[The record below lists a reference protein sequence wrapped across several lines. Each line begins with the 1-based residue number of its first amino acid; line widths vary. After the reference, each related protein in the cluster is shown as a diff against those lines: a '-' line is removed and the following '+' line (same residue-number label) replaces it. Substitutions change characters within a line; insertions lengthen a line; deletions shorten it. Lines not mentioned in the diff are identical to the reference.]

1 VDKISRKTRKPEREN
16 SLAGNYWDKVTS
28 NRVARRRLLR
38 SGAAL
43 SVGAAALALV
53 GCGDD
58 DSGGG
63 DAGGGGGA
71 AATSAPSGAAGG
83 TTGTAVGNPPEGT
96 FSASEGDPV
105 LGGRYRQVLAQS
117 VNFNVLTN
125 WRSGNGLSGKYI
137 YDRPINSREDSR
149 GFVLEAL
156 ESIEQPDDL
165 TVVMKLR
172 PGMVYQDVAPVNAR
186 PVRASD
192 IVATQNSI
200 IGLED
205 AFDKTFVD
213 DFLESAE
220 APDDL
225 TAIYHLKK
233 PAAYLFGMQMLG
245 GGNGQ
250 PIVPEETLDNLD
262 TGTPVGSGPFQQV
275 SARLNVNY
283 LYEQNPTYWGRNLDV
298 PLPFN
303 GEVET
308 KFIPDRAAVEA
319 AWYGNDIDEWFPEG
333 PTPYNTSV
341 GRRSDAHHFE
351 VLGFNNTNFSFNL
364 YEERALPFR
373 DERVRNAIWRVTDK
387 QELLTRGYENGGVVT
402 TGLLPAVLDPVYG
415 VDPAVVAPFVKQD
428 VAEARKLLEA
438 ANYDFDQVYG
448 IAMRGAGDILESV
461 AIVEQNNLAK
471 AGIKTELQAFGT
483 AGGSFFERLQRRDW
497 DLMFE
502 TPPGNDKPGQMLRVQ
517 HSASWSSIY
526 MGFGLN
532 LTGEYPELDAIIEK
546 SEETIDLEENIRLVK
561 EAQVLAMSHYS
572 AAYLVVSHFTHLGL
586 GPRVH
591 NYELTSAQPALR
603 HLMWV
608 TD

>member
-1 VDKISRKTRKPEREN
+1 M
-16 SLAGNYWDKVTS
+16 AGNYWDKVTS

-58 DSGGG
+58 DDDSGGG
-63 DAGGGGGA
+63 DTGGGGGGGGGGSTATSTPGTDGGGGGA
-71 AATSAPSGAAGG
+71 TS
-83 TTGTAVGNPPEGT
+83 TGVNNPPEGK
-96 FSASEGDPV
+96 FSPSTGDPV
-105 LGGRYRQVLAQS
+105 RGGRYVQILAQS
-117 VNFNVLTN
+117 ANFNVLTN
-125 WRSGNGLSGKYI
+125 WTEGNNLSGRWI
-137 YDRPINSREDSR
+137 YDFPISSREDSR
-149 GFVLEAL
+149 GFILEAA
-156 ESIEQPDDL
+156 ESIEQPDET
-165 TVVMKLR
+165 TVIIKLR
-172 PGMVYQDVAPVNAR
+172 PGLVYQDVAPVNAR
-186 PVRASD
+186 PVKASD
-192 IVATQNSI
+192 IVATQNAV

-205 AFDKTFVD
+205 AFDKTFVR
-213 DFLESAE
+213 DFLASIE
-220 APDDL
+220 ATDDQTVVMKL
-225 TAIYHLKK
+225 QK
-233 PAAYLFGMQMLG
+233 PSAYLFGMQMLG
-245 GGNGQ
+245 SGTGQ

-262 TGTPVGSGPFQQV
+262 SGTPIGSGAFQQV

-461 AIVEQNNLAK
+461 AIVEQNNLLK
-471 AGIKTELQAFGT
+471 AGMKTELQAFGT

-497 DLMFE
+497 DMMFE

-517 HSASWSSIY
+517 HSDSWSSIY
-526 MGFGLN
+526 QGFGLN
-532 LTGEYPELDAIIEK
+532 LTGEYPELDEIIER
-546 SEETIDLEENIRLVK
+546 SEVTIDLEENIRLVK

-586 GPRVH
+586 SPRVN
-591 NYELTSAQPALR
+591 NYELTQARPERR

>member
-1 VDKISRKTRKPEREN
+1 M
-16 SLAGNYWDKVTS
+16 AGNYWDKVTT

-58 DSGGG
+58 DD
-63 DAGGGGGA
+63 DAGTGDTGG
-71 AATSAPSGAAGG
+71 GG
-83 TTGTAVGNPPEGT
+83 TTGGGDTGGGDTGGGDTGGGDVATGLNNPPEGK
-96 FSASEGDPV
+96 FSRSTGDPV
-105 LGGRYRQVLAQS
+105 RGGRYVQVLAQS

-125 WRSGNGLSGKYI
+125 WTSGNNLSGRYI
-137 YDRPINSREDSR
+137 YDAPISSREDARS
-149 GFVLEAL
+149 FILEAL
-156 ESIEQPDDL
+156 ESVEQPDTTTL
-165 TVVMKLR
+165 IMKLR
-172 PGMVYQDVAPVNAR
+172 PGLVYQDVAPVNGRA
-186 PVRASD
+186 VKASD
-192 IVATQNSI
+192 IVAVQNAV

-205 AFDKTFVD
+205 AFDKTFVN

-220 APDDL
+220 APDDQ
-225 TAIYHLKK
+225 TVIYHLKK

-245 GGNGQ
+245 SGTGQ

-262 TGTPVGSGPFQQV
+262 NATPVGSGPYQQV

-283 LYEQNPTYWGRNLDV
+283 LYEQNPTYWRRSSDV
-298 PLPFN
+298 PLPYL

-333 PTPYNTSV
+333 TTPYETSV
-341 GRRSDAHHFE
+341 GRRSDAQHFE

-387 QELLTRGYENGGVVT
+387 QELLVRGYENGGVVT
-402 TGLLPAVLDPVYG
+402 TGLVPEVLFPVYG
-415 VDPAVVAPFVKQD
+415 VDPAEVAPFVKQD
-428 VAEARKLLEA
+428 AAEARKLLEA

-471 AGIKTELQAFGT
+471 AGMKTELQAFGT

-517 HSASWSSIY
+517 HKDSWSSIY
-526 MGFGLN
+526 QGFGLN
-532 LTGEYPELDAIIEK
+532 LTGEYPELDEIIER

-586 GPRVH
+586 SPRVN
-591 NYELTSAQPALR
+591 NYELTQARPERR
-603 HLMWV
+603 HVMWV
-608 TD
+608 TE